1 MNAKK
6 TEQKLNNA
14 HQGQNEKAKDVQTNQ
29 LFMFYKL
36 GILKNGV
43 AHDEIKNHPHQ
54 IPNVSIQKLG
64 IAYKNYRKYKPN
76 GKAQK
81 AYEFEFQGIFKRNEI
96 NKSKKKRG
104 QITGSDVE
112 STQIEIEKNIE
123 WTAYKNDNNQILKD
137 FFHVF
142 LNR

>member
-1 MNAKK
+1 VNAKK

-14 HQGQNEKAKDVQTNQ
+14 HQGQNKKAKDVQPNQ
-29 LFMFYKL
+29 LFIFYQL

-43 AHDEIKNHPHQ
+43 AHDEIENHPHQ

-64 IAYKNYRKYKPN
+64 ITDKNYRKYKPD
-76 GKAQK
+76 GKTQK

-96 NKSKKKRG
+96 NKGKKKRG

-123 WTAYKNDNNQILKD
+123 
-137 FFHVF
+137 
-142 LNR
+142 